1 MLKSYHVYSHDNMVI
16 ALDIS
21 QMREGAR
28 ISVCSSSCRITKSRR
43 GWLRRGGGDSSDER
57 LQDKCRFRGRLRS
70 KDHKPTKRCCHRNLN
85 QLFLRVR
92 RGSEVA
98 TQDEVWASGSG
109 TISEGTARQH
119 LKLRHE
125 ATEYT
130 FPCDIV
136 RKGCV
141 LELLINYLDSILSM
155 ASRNSHTSG
164 VFW

>member
-21 QMREGAR
+21 QMRGGAR

-43 GWLRRGGGDSSDER
+43 GWLRRGGGDSSDE
-57 LQDKCRFRGRLRS
+57 
-70 KDHKPTKRCCHRNLN
+70 RNLN

>member
-21 QMREGAR
+21 QMRGGAR

-70 KDHKPTKRCCHRNLN
+70 KDHKPAKRCCHRNLN

-98 TQDEVWASGSG
+98 TQDEVWGERERDHLGGDGAPTSQASTRGHG
-109 TISEGTARQH
+109 IH
-119 LKLRHE
+119 L
-125 ATEYT
+125 
-130 FPCDIV
+130 PV
-136 RKGCV
+136 RYCSKRMC
-141 LELLINYLDSILSM
+141 I
-155 ASRNSHTSG
+155 RTSDQLPR
-164 VFW
+164 